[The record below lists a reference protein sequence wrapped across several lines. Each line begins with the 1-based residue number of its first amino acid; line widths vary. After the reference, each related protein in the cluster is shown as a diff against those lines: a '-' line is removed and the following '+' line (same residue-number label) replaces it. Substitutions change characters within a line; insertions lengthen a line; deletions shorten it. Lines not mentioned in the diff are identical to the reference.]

1 MFDLNDPRQSP
12 FDRKKKDGESSPAAA
27 KSANLVDKWGNP
39 PTMIDRAFG
48 LKGFGPAK
56 PEAIAPKPAGLKL
69 PQELDDEAKARGRA
83 YGAIGATGMV
93 PQNPAGAPMPQ
104 PEKPFFN
111 LNDPRPGLF
120 STRKKK
126 EEEGNIKPSPLFDQ
140 NDPRPGLNLGL
151 GKANQVAQA
160 QPEPVQPAPQP
171 GGVMVDRFGNRP
183 SWLERKLGMTNWLR
197 PEGTVPQAT
206 QITDMPQ
213 LDPQQIADAK
223 GRGRAYGILPP
234 KQAVQQIAQPVVA
247 AQQIA
252 AQPTDATPAAATP
265 ITSQVVSDTDRLE
278 SDRLVRGV
286 MGRNANQNLQNINN
300 DSNVRDTMNK
310 AWAMRGA
317 GIQVQQGAN
326 GPVFSNS
333 TGPEKMRYTG
343 ADGKAT
349 NNWSD
354 TAEFKQGIDTAGRIK
369 ALADGLE
376 RQRYLDAGD
385 GERLGAIDRMRQTD
399 AGIESAKAAQGI
411 AQQELGIK
419 RDTHGVQMQQSK
431 TLQDAQSAFQKNP
444 TPENYTRLQA
454 VLNKHDPRYIHMKG
468 GETVDPQ
475 SMQKVSSGDK
485 VFDTWTNT
493 NVQRDGG
500 ATAGGNLQ
508 GVTLDQYKANIRGR
522 YPDRKISDEELE
534 KQYNAR
540 AKG

>member
-104 PEKPFFN
+104 PATAE
-111 LNDPRPGLF
+111 L
-120 STRKKK
+120 
-126 EEEGNIKPSPLFDQ
+126 
-140 NDPRPGLNLGL
+140 
-151 GKANQVAQA
+151 
-160 QPEPVQPAPQP
+160 PQP
-171 GGVMVDRFGNRP
+171 VAKVQQQQPGEVMVDRFGNQP
-183 SWLERKLGMTNWLR
+183 SWLERKLGMTNGLR
-197 PEGTVPQAT
+197 PEGTVPKAT
-206 QITDMPQ
+206 QLGGGLPLSPEQ
-213 LDPQQIADAK
+213 EQQARGI
-223 GRGRAYGILPP
+223 GRFYGTAEGQEVARQRA
-234 KQAVQQIAQPVVA
+234 A
-247 AQQIA
+247 AQQGTPAPIIS
-252 AQPTDATPAAATP
+252 QPNATPATATPQPVAATP

-286 MGRNANQNLQNINN
+286 MGKNANQNLQNINN
-300 DSNVRDTMNK
+300 DASVRDTMNK

-399 AGIESAKAAQGI
+399 AGIENAKATQGI
-411 AQQELGIK
+411 AQQELGMK
-419 RDTHGVQMQQSK
+419 KEAHGIQMK
-431 TLQDAQSAFQKNP
+431 NDKIWNDALQEHNAA
-444 TPENYTRLQA
+444 LQ
-454 VLNKHDPRYIHMKG
+454 
-468 GETVDPQ
+468 
-475 SMQKVSSGDK
+475 SGDDAAINK
-485 VFDTWTNT
+485 S
-493 NVQRDGG
+493 
-500 ATAGGNLQ
+500 LEKM
-508 GVTLDQYKANIRGR
+508 KAIRGKFDENR
-522 YPDRKISDEELE
+522 YSITPDKVTPDPMGGPPTVSHGYVLDRMTGKERQLGAGNNVAPTLPADTSQRKAGVVYKDMTGRLV
-534 KQYNAR
+534 KWDG
-540 AKG
+540 KGAVPVGG

>member
-1 MFDLNDPRQSP
+1 MFDLNDPRPSP

-111 LNDPRPGLF
+111 LNDPRP
-120 STRKKK
+120 
-126 EEEGNIKPSPLFDQ
+126 SPFAIGMQ
-140 NDPRPGLNLGL
+140 
-151 GKANQVAQA
+151 
-160 QPEPVQPAPQP
+160 QPATAELPQPVAKVQQQPP
-171 GGVMVDRFGNRP
+171 GGVMVDRFGNQP
-183 SWLERKLGMTNWLR
+183 SWLERKLGMTNGLR

-206 QITDMPQ
+206 PIIDMPQ
-213 LDPQQIADAK
+213 LDPQQIADAQ

-234 KQAVQQIAQPVVA
+234 KQAVQQIAQPV
-247 AQQIA
+247 A
-252 AQPTDATPAAATP
+252 AQPVSPQSTEATPAAATPQPVAATP

-286 MGRNANQNLQNINN
+286 MGKNANQNLQNINN
-300 DSNVRDTMNK
+300 DASVRDTMNK

-399 AGIESAKAAQGI
+399 AGIENAKATQGI
-411 AQQELGIK
+411 AQQELGMK
-419 RDTHGVQMQQSK
+419 KEAHGIQMK
-431 TLQDAQSAFQKNP
+431 NDKIWNDALQEHNAA
-444 TPENYTRLQA
+444 LQ
-454 VLNKHDPRYIHMKG
+454 
-468 GETVDPQ
+468 
-475 SMQKVSSGDK
+475 SGDDAAINK
-485 VFDTWTNT
+485 S
-493 NVQRDGG
+493 
-500 ATAGGNLQ
+500 LEKM
-508 GVTLDQYKANIRGR
+508 KAIRGKFDENR
-522 YPDRKISDEELE
+522 YSITPDKVTPDPMGGPPTVSHGYVLDRMTGKERQLGAGNNVAPTLPADTSQRKAGVVYKDMTGRLV
-534 KQYNAR
+534 KWDG
-540 AKG
+540 KGAVPVGG